1 MYLVKCPRCGQKA
14 LLRRY
19 IGDLYTWKLCAACG
33 FEETKD
39 KRIRKSKKAPC
50 LCEYVGEEKVD
61 SNS

>member
-1 MYLVKCPRCGQKA
+1 MYLIKCPRCGQKA

-39 KRIRKSKKAPC
+39 KRVRRQQEGGKRKNF
-50 LCEYVGEEKVD
+50 ERR
-61 SNS
+61 